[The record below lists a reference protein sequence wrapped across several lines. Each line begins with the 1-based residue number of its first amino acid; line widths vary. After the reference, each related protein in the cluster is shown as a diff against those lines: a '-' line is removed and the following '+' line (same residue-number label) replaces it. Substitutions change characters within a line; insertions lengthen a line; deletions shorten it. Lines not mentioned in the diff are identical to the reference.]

1 MIDPASLFLAGDAAG
16 HSAFG
21 MFDFAYKR
29 FPQSRLKKWKKAAKT
44 ISQDALAHKE
54 TLQEDQIPKYLS
66 RYAASVT
73 THTNFY
79 RVSHSC
85 VL

>member
-1 MIDPASLFLAGDAAG
+1 MVEPISIFLALNTAG
-16 HSAFG
+16 HTSAELFN
-21 MFDFAYKR
+21 FLNKR
-29 FPQSRLKKWKKAAKT
+29 MPQSRLKKWKKAAQI

-73 THTNFY
+73 AHTNFY